1 MEVPDNFLS
10 GEEYSEKKSIEW
22 TVTEQLKWTSYI
34 SILQRNQ
41 QDMYRDLRETERERL
56 IGIYFKELAYMTVEA
71 GKSKIWRIG
80 RQAEGKS
87 HSMRLKAV
95 Y

>member
-1 MEVPDNFLS
+1 
-10 GEEYSEKKSIEW
+10 
-22 TVTEQLKWTSYI
+22 
-34 SILQRNQ
+34 
-41 QDMYRDLRETERERL
+41 MYRDLRETERERL